1 VHITSR
7 NEPHAETFGLN
18 GDLSRAI
25 ASGQFEVHRWEDS
38 YLANGRFDGPR
49 MQAYLL
55 RALRDGRGRGYAT
68 TRLIGDMQWARDDV
82 PGVDGLVAYEA
93 KLDEVLRGRP
103 ATVVC
108 AYDVRRHSASRISSI
123 VAAHESTLEGGRL
136 RRATDR
142 RRLRPRERILS
153 AASRLFAKTGIQGSS
168 VDALIESAGVAK
180 ATFYRHFR
188 SKDDLIV
195 AWLEDPR
202 TRWLDRVRLRAE
214 RDVASPDEVID
225 RFIDAVG
232 EWLDT
237 EDLRGCPY
245 LNAAVEITDP
255 AHPAIPVI
263 RGFLDEIEQY
273 LRDKLA
279 AAGYR
284 DPGALA
290 AELQTI
296 VAGGITLAVARQT
309 NSFADSAGRAARRLL
324 DGAERTRARPMAT
337 SARR

>member
-1 VHITSR
+1 
-7 NEPHAETFGLN
+7 
-18 GDLSRAI
+18 
-25 ASGQFEVHRWEDS
+25 
-38 YLANGRFDGPR
+38 
-49 MQAYLL
+49 
-55 RALRDGRGRGYAT
+55 
-68 TRLIGDMQWARDDV
+68 LIGDMQWARDDV

-108 AYDVRRHSASRISSI
+108 AYDVRRHSASRISAI

-142 RRLRPRERILS
+142 RRLGPRERILL
-153 AASRLFAKTGIQGSS
+153 AASRLFAETGIQGTS

-290 AELQTI
+290 AQLQTI

-309 NSFADSAGRAARRLL
+309 NSFAESAGRAARRLL
-324 DGAERTRARPMAT
+324 DGAERTRARPIAP